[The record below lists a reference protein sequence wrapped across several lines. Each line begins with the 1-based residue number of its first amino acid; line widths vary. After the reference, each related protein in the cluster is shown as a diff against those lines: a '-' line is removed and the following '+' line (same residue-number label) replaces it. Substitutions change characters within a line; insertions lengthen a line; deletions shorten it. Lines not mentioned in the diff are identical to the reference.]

1 MPSTTVAEP
10 SARKLPPGAILRMV
24 PPSISTAMSR
34 LLLPS
39 RVSTT
44 VTWSTMVP
52 EPTGVASLSPLQAAA
67 SVTPAAINAAP
78 HTR

>member
-1 MPSTTVAEP
+1 
-10 SARKLPPGAILRMV
+10 
-24 PPSISTAMSR
+24 MSR